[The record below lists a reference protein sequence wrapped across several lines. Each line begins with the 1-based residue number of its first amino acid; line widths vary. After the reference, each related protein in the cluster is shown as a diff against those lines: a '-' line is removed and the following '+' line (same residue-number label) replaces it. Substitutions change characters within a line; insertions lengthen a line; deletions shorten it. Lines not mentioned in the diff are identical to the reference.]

1 MSSVPSSYLAE
12 KRDRYGIT
20 AIFKSDHGAAMFL
33 REGAALLKHARVE
46 VPPGQAGERVVVLVR
61 DTWSNLPKA
70 EQAGEVDKASRVLQD
85 LMNAVEI
92 YGGTHAVLT

>member
-1 MSSVPSSYLAE
+1 MSTVPSYLAE

-46 VPPGQAGERVVVLVR
+46 VPPGQVGEKVVVLVR
-61 DTWSNLPKA
+61 DTWSSLPM
-70 EQAGEVDKASRVLQD
+70 EQRAGEVDKASRVLQD